1 MAETHLIETTIH
13 GRYVVRPGSSRHLVG
28 FHGYGQT
35 AEIMMGDLERIP
47 GASEWTLVSVQALNR
62 FYGKNEEVAANWMTR
77 QDREDAIADNILYV
91 QRVMAGF
98 PDRTRL
104 VFAGFS
110 QGVAMAWRAAANIP
124 CDGVISLSGDV
135 PPDVTAPTLPPALLG
150 RGSFENWYSDEKF
163 KKDLSFLAGRSEVTS
178 CVFRGG
184 HEWTDEFRRA
194 AGVFL
199 SRWIPA
205 STA

>member
-1 MAETHLIETTIH
+1 MAETHLIETTVH

-35 AEIMMGDLERIP
+35 AEIMLRDLEQIP

-77 QDREDAIADNILYV
+77 QDREEAIADNILYV
-91 QRVMAGF
+91 QRVMGSF
-98 PDRTRL
+98 SSRSRL

-124 CDGVISLSGDV
+124 CDKKKTKSGDV
-135 PPDVTAPTLPPALLG
+135 PPDVTAPNLPSALLG
-150 RGSFENWYSDEKF
+150 RGSFENWYSEEKF
-163 KKDLSFLAGRSEVTS
+163 KEDLSFLAGRSDVTS

-184 HEWTDEFRRA
+184 HEWTDEFRQA
-194 AGVFL
+194 AGAFL
-199 SRWIPA
+199 SRM
-205 STA
+205 T